1 MRNNLENNSAML
13 KSVEPLSGS
22 TDSLK
27 GNQNFQSLEQLNYR
41 RKEQKIQNELHG
53 KIDEKEHEKADIDLE
68 NEISN
73 LKVIKTD
80 NLKMFIDVNY
90 FGNGKIFDF
99 ANKYLNRQND
109 LGRNLTE
116 NELKKYLDKEFESET
131 NVSTADQIK
140 NYKEELTKQG
150 KPQTE
155 ILSLLISKFE
165 NNEAVSTWVKNWR
178 NFQKLHNF
186 AENKPPAERQA
197 IQNIVAKADFTNE
210 TAFENPLAEIAQST
224 EISNETKFEISREF
238 GGANIKSVGG
248 MDYQLKEIK
257 SHTKAIEKEI
267 DVKSSEKKS
276 LDSEIENLEDELD
289 SLSLDDPKRQEL
301 EEKIEQKKEDLEQT
315 EKEIDRL
322 EKGKPKETSFVLR
335 EGFSAIQN
343 PDGSR
348 SIKIDSVDFAIKLP
362 SNKWLFSDMKNM
374 RAINL
379 AFPFVA
385 LKKQNLANFLFR
397 PNLENN
403 AVSSIENRK
412 MGHLILSSL
421 GYDDSKILSEEN
433 IKQLSKD
440 LSILNPDNGKTGEEN
455 LIALGVFDVG
465 SQSLDRTRLKEV
477 LKKIRENSGLKSEL
491 VFEKLKLN

>member
-1 MRNNLENNSAML
+1 MLNNHESFPVLENSAIPKKVEVSHSLDDINERAKLL
-13 KSVEPLSGS
+13 KEKNKSRE
-22 TDSLK
+22 K
-27 GNQNFQSLEQLNYR
+27 LES
-41 RKEQKIQNELHG
+41 E
-53 KIDEKEHEKADIDLE
+53 EHKKADEDLE
-68 NEISN
+68 NELSSLEILNERN
-73 LKVIKTD
+73 LNKFLIETFPNNKRASVIANDYLIAQNRIGRKITVKE
-80 NLKMFIDVNY
+80 LKL
-90 FGNGKIFDF
+90 
-99 ANKYLNRQND
+99 YLNE
-109 LGRNLTE
+109 NLIE
-116 NELKKYLDKEFESET
+116 KNEL
-131 NVSTADQIK
+131 STADQIK

-210 TAFENPLAEIAQST
+210 TAFENSLAEIAQST

-421 GYDDSKILSEEN
+421 GYDDTKILSEEN
-433 IKQLSKD
+433 IKQLDKD

-455 LIALGVFDVG
+455 LIALGVFDIN
-465 SQSLDRTRLKEV
+465 SQSLDKDKFRKILKF
-477 LKKIRENSGLKSEL
+477 KSANRGLRDEIL
-491 VFEKLKLN
+491 MEKLKNSSKK